1 MLKELLELK
10 KLLKSLDVKEV
21 IKKLQIQKDNKS
33 DNELELLVSRVEEIK
48 EWIINAEFDK
58 YFEIASAANLKDP
71 SDIFREVW
79 TKSSDGMRITDS
91 NGIILFCNSSY
102 AKLVELNKEEIEG
115 KSFSFL
121 YSDEERERILNA
133 YKEKFLSKNF
143 KKQFDTELKLWNGK
157 TKYAEI
163 STTILEQTEVDSYVL
178 SIFRDITDRKIAE
191 FELKS
196 RDNLLQSIAKANNL
210 LLTEKDFD
218 KAVSETLRLL
228 GESINVD
235 RVYIGKNL
243 PNDKDKYPYIKE
255 LFEWVKNSL
264 DSQIETLQNDIVT
277 YERFEAIKLFG
288 ILSQGEILKYSA
300 QATDKNNYGTNKQ
313 LRDSEVMNNDI
324 QNSESVFLDERIK
337 RALIAPINAN
347 NSFWGF
353 IGFDRFSEIDWKES
367 DESALINIATGLGGL
382 IERKLS
388 SEELIAKNNELDK
401 ALIEA
406 NAATKAKSEFL
417 ALMSHEIRTPMNG
430 VIGMTGVL
438 LDTNLTNQQ
447 RDFVETIRTSG
458 EQLLVIINDILDF
471 SKIESGRLT
480 LEEYPFELRETLE
493 VALDLFGS
501 KAAEKNIDLIYLV
514 KENVPNTI
522 IGDST
527 RLKQILTNLLG
538 NALKFTDSGEVFI
551 SVSALLTASEEY
563 EIQFSVKDTG
573 IGIPPQKKNLL
584 FQPFSQLNS
593 STTRLYGGTGLG
605 LAISKK
611 LAEFMHGK
619 MWVESEEGK
628 GSTFYFSIKAKA
640 VPTQPKIHIK
650 GVLPQMSGKKILI
663 VDDNYTSRRILR
675 ILTEGWGM
683 QPSETGSYKEALNWI
698 EGGQDFDIG
707 LIDLHLSEIDG
718 LLFTHKIR
726 EKSQGKNFPV
736 IIITSIGAKENDE
749 IIKKLNIVKFIYKPV
764 KQSLLYESIL
774 SEFISGAVQIR
785 KSESYVSI
793 DSQLG
798 NKYPLRVLLAEDNTI
813 NQKVTTKIME
823 RLGYRIDVVAN
834 GLEVL
839 EEVKK
844 IHYDIILMDL
854 HMPEMDGLE
863 ATRKLIREYG
873 KERPV
878 IVALTA
884 FAMESDKEI
893 CLNTGMDDY
902 LSKPVR
908 IEEIQNLLQKWGSKI
923 VMERKNLRE
932 IVEDAKP
939 TLQFVDET
947 KISFLKDLTSEEDIF
962 FFIELIDIYLNDTPK
977 TIQKL
982 SEAITTDDAKKV
994 EFFAHKVKGSSLTLG
1009 IVKVFELAEKIELCG
1024 RKNELENLQPMIEE
1038 LKGFYENAIVDLDV
1052 LKTKYK
1058 SMQL

>member
-736 IIITSIGAKENDE
+736 IIITSIGVKENDE

-774 SEFISGAVQIR
+774 SEFISGADQIR